1 MKMLAPAF
9 RGIAAERR
17 PKRWRR
23 LWTHRFYFYLIAPGL
38 LYFLIIDYVP
48 MFGVVIAFK
57 DISPFG
63 SASDIL
69 TAPWVGLKHFE
80 NFFHSIYFWN
90 VMRNTLV
97 ISLLKLAVGFPAS
110 ILLALLL
117 NEVRSGIFKQ
127 FVQTVSYLPHF
138 VSNVVMAGLV
148 ITVLSTDGGLVN
160 AIITSLGGKSVY
172 FLGEPAF
179 FRSVL
184 VISHVW
190 QSVGWGSILY
200 LAAIAGIDPGL
211 YEAAR
216 MDGANRFR
224 QAIHITI
231 PGMSHIVVILLIYSI
246 GGLLSAGFEQILL
259 LYSPPVY
266 GVSDIID
273 TYVYRE
279 GLTNMKYSFVSAV
292 GLFKNVL
299 AMMLIL
305 GANVVA
311 KRFNQTG
318 IW

>member
-1 MKMLAPAF
+1 MNVHARPVQ
-9 RGIAAERR
+9 GVAAARR
-17 PKRWRR
+17 SKRRHRIWS
-23 LWTHRFYFYLIAPGL
+23 HRFYFYLIIPGL

-48 MFGVVIAFK
+48 MFGVIIAFK

-63 SASDIL
+63 TVGEIL
-69 TAPWVGLKHFE
+69 TGPWVGLKHFV
-80 NFFHSIYFWN
+80 NFWHSIYFWN

-97 ISLLKLAVGFPAS
+97 ISMLKLAVGFPAS

-117 NEVRSGIFKQ
+117 NEVRNSIFKR

-138 VSNVVMAGLV
+138 ISNVVMAGLV
-148 ITVLSTDGGLVN
+148 MTILSTDGGLVN
-160 AIITSLGGKSVY
+160 ALITALGGKAIY
-172 FLGEPAF
+172 FLGEPSY

-184 VISHVW
+184 VSSHVW

-200 LAAIAGIDPGL
+200 LAAISGIDPGL
-211 YEAAR
+211 YEAATI
-216 MDGANRFR
+216 DGANRFR

-231 PGMSHIVVILLIYSI
+231 PGISHIIVILLIYSI

-273 TYVYRE
+273 TFVYRE
-279 GLTNMKYSFVSAV
+279 GLTNMKYSFVTAV
-292 GLFKNVL
+292 GLFKNIL
-299 AMMLIL
+299 AMVLIL
-305 GANVVA
+305 GANYIA